1 MAHNQEPADM
11 HPHEAEFFLFG
22 AVGPAD
28 SLREFIEI
36 LSRPAFAEAFPE
48 ARLVG
53 VVVLDAAHLPEI
65 VPLGAQLFESSE
77 ALIRHAPNLDFL
89 LDFSGEPEVAR
100 TLRTLLPA
108 DASLLRTKQ
117 ARLLYELVL
126 SKGRQAKCELDLLY
140 SRSLFS
146 TIFNEVEEDIILLD
160 LEGQILDMNRNAY
173 ERKGK
178 TKDEYL
184 HTGCWELE
192 GLQFCCENADAS
204 CPFKDS
210 VLKGKKAESVHT
222 FVDEDGRMRYF
233 RVYTYPVFDADKKL
247 TNILEIRRDITHRT
261 NIELRLQQS
270 EKMAAI
276 GELSTYIAHEIR
288 NPLFA
293 IGGFA
298 NSLLRSK
305 NLAETD
311 REKVSIILEE
321 SKRLDKILKSTL
333 NFAKPTD
340 AKEGKIDLNKIV
352 QESMDLLSFGF
363 ETKNIHPHADLAPN
377 IAYVKGDPDLLKQCL
392 INLVKNASE
401 AMDSGGDLYVRTR
414 MGQVHVLLE
423 IQDTGCGIPP
433 EIRNKVFNP
442 FFSTK
447 EKGAGLGLAMTKKI
461 IEEMGGAVELNSQ
474 TGVGT
479 TISLLLLPVLAV
491 DDNAANNPLLI

>member
-1 MAHNQEPADM
+1 MKNQQKTSIAQSPGMDY
-11 HPHEAEFFLFG
+11 FLFG
-22 AVGPAD
+22 AVGPAE
-28 SLREFIEI
+28 SLREFTEI
-36 LSRPAFAEAFPE
+36 LGEPAFAEAFPK
-48 ARLVG
+48 AKLAG
-53 VVVLDAAHLPEI
+53 VVVLDEKPLPEI
-65 VPLGAQLFESSE
+65 VALGVQVFATLE
-77 ALIRHAPNLDFL
+77 ALIQQAPYLDFL
-89 LDFSGEPEVAR
+89 LDFSGEPPVAQS
-100 TLRTLLPA
+100 LRTLLPA

-160 LEGQILDMNRNAY
+160 LEGRILDMNRNAY

-178 TKDEYL
+178 LKEDYL

-192 GLQFCCENADAS
+192 GLEFCCENADAS
-204 CPFKDS
+204 CPFRDS
-210 VLKGKKAESVHT
+210 VLHGKKSESVHT
-222 FVDEDGRMRYF
+222 FVDEDGRMRFF
-233 RVYTYPVFDADKKL
+233 RVYTYPVFDADKNL

-340 AKEGKIDLNKIV
+340 AKEGKIDLNTIV
-352 QESMDLLSFGF
+352 QETMDLLSFGF
-363 ETKNIHPHADLAPN
+363 ETKHIIPHAELAPN
-377 IAYVKGDPDLLKQCL
+377 IAFVKGDPELLKQCL

-401 AMDSGGDLYVRTR
+401 AMDSGGNLYVRTR
-414 MGQVHVLLE
+414 MGQSYVLLE

-433 EIRNKVFNP
+433 EIRNKIFNP

-474 TGVGT
+474 PGVGT
-479 TISLLLLPVLAV
+479 SISLLLLPVLAV
-491 DDNAANNPLLI
+491 DEHIPDSPLPL